1 MKKIDLISSTPGGHM
16 WLQSASFTKT
26 VFGQGNSQ
34 GISWREHFVGDEP
47 AGSKS
52 SSQLFLPG
60 GNPAGH
66 AEKDAADMKSK
77 GSSRGILESE
87 GVQQ

>member
-1 MKKIDLISSTPGGHM
+1 M

-26 VFGQGNSQ
+26 FFGQGNSQ

-60 GNPAGH
+60 GNLAGH
-66 AEKDAADMKSK
+66 AEKDAADVNSK
-77 GSSRGILESE
+77 GAPESE
-87 GVQQ
+87 SVQQ